1 MCSRGCCILT
11 DHKWKW
17 HAQFIALHFE
27 DWMICPTCL
36 CQCQVWWWHV
46 VSLLN
51 NSMKPITHSV
61 RWKSYI
67 QHYTTPWNTHKNNL
81 YTRLLIWYIT
91 VWLCCPDLSLL
102 LTFGDLS
109 DINSW
114 PPFNHTCIHSWFCQF
129 CQCQCLMHELSEGL
143 PCPTLSDRGQGTL
156 F

>member
-61 RWKSYI
+61 RWKSCI

-91 VWLCCPDLSLL
+91 VWLWPFPLSPWPFFVADFWWPKWHQLL
-102 LTFGDLS
+102 ASFQPYLYTLMILPILPVPVLDAWAQWRTALS
-109 DINSW
+109 YAIW
-114 PPFNHTCIHSWFCQF
+114 
-129 CQCQCLMHELSEGL
+129 
-143 PCPTLSDRGQGTL
+143 
-156 F
+156 